1 MTPACATHV
10 QPTAPL
16 RDTDKTPNARAF
28 SSTSDRDSS
37 RGVRPRARAY
47 YRATATTTRGS
58 IARAVAAHDDAGGV
72 RRAEVRAR
80 CARGVCSRV
89 STTTTTTTTTG
100 DARVTATVASVVAV
114 ASSVVGGRRS
124 RAANVIVRGENLG
137 EALARLNVYPE
148 TDDDY
153 GRIDDAARR
162 ERTTR
167 GVLKRE
173 RR

>member
-10 QPTAPL
+10 QPTVPL
-16 RDTDKTPNARAF
+16 RDADKTPNARARAF
-28 SSTSDRDSS
+28 SWTSDRDSS
-37 RGVRPRARAY
+37 RGVRR
-47 YRATATTTRGS
+47 RATATTPGS
-58 IARAVAAHDDAGGV
+58 IARAVAAHDDDAGGV

-114 ASSVVGGRRS
+114 ASSAVVGGRRS
-124 RAANVIVRGENLG
+124 RAANVIVHGENLG

-153 GRIDDAARR
+153 GRIDDAAPR

>member
-1 MTPACATHV
+1 M
-10 QPTAPL
+10 
-16 RDTDKTPNARAF
+16 
-28 SSTSDRDSS
+28 
-37 RGVRPRARAY
+37 RPRARAY

-89 STTTTTTTTTG
+89 STTTTTTTTTTG
-100 DARVTATVASVVAV
+100 DARVTA
-114 ASSVVGGRRS
+114 
-124 RAANVIVRGENLG
+124 RAANVIVHGENLG

-153 GRIDDAARR
+153 GRIDDAAPR

>member
-1 MTPACATHV
+1 M
-10 QPTAPL
+10 
-16 RDTDKTPNARAF
+16 
-28 SSTSDRDSS
+28 
-37 RGVRPRARAY
+37 
-47 YRATATTTRGS
+47 
-58 IARAVAAHDDAGGV
+58 
-72 RRAEVRAR
+72 
-80 CARGVCSRV
+80 
-89 STTTTTTTTTG
+89 
-100 DARVTATVASVVAV
+100 TATVASVDAV
-114 ASSVVGGRRS
+114 ASSAVVGGRRS
-124 RAANVIVRGENLG
+124 RAAKVAVHGENLG